1 MYPTKKLTFRYGGA
15 SARVIALDKFTYAV
29 SNVWSKTRHQGHASV
44 VMSDICEFADAN
56 DITLRLVVQRYGYTD
71 ASAMDNPTL
80 MKFYAKFG
88 FVEDSDGWPVTM
100 VRHPSQELHVP

>member
-1 MYPTKKLTFRYGGA
+1 MHAVKKLTFRHGGA

-44 VMSDICEFADAN
+44 VMDDICKFADEQGA
-56 DITLRLVVQRYGYTD
+56 TLRLVVQRYGYTD
-71 ASAMDNPTL
+71 AGSMDNPTL
-80 MKFYAKFG
+80 IKFYSKFG

-100 VRHPSQELHVP
+100 VRYPSQELHGS